1 MSGEEA
7 DMRQWWLVYLR
18 WDNGHRETVRTTRP
32 DELPSRDR
40 CVVLAALPEARMT
53 VLPGKVRKA

>member
-7 DMRQWWLVYLR
+7 DMQQWWLVYLR
-18 WDNGHRETVRTTRP
+18 WDSGHRETVRTTRP
-32 DELPSRDR
+32 EEWPTDR
-40 CVVLAALPEARMT
+40 CVVLAALPAARIT